1 LGISS
6 FQMLSN
12 QISNLLSQI
21 SQDFDI
27 GINYRPGDA
36 ISAQELELALS
47 TQLFDQRVTIDGNL
61 GVVGMQNANK
71 TSNVVGDINVEVM
84 LTRDGKLR
92 LRAFNRSNTTELLTV
107 SAPYTQGIGL
117 FYRKDFNN
125 LAELFRKKRKI
136 IQEESLNIS
145 TSAN

>member
-1 LGISS
+1 
-6 FQMLSN
+6 
-12 QISNLLSQI
+12 
-21 SQDFDI
+21 
-27 GINYRPGDA
+27 
-36 ISAQELELALS
+36 
-47 TQLFDQRVTIDGNL
+47 
-61 GVVGMQNANK
+61 VVGMQNANK